1 MVNDSVIQLPT
12 KVWQRIVQLGV
23 ERYIQE
29 LEAQLEEAQQQ
40 IAEFE
45 HKFGMSFADIEQEGL
60 PEDADWQAHEDWVE
74 WSSWEG
80 LKADLEQQ
88 LESLRAMPEPTG
100 A

>member
-1 MVNDSVIQLPT
+1 MATDSVIQLPT

-23 ERYIQE
+23 ERHIQE

-45 HKFGMSFADIEQEGL
+45 RKFGMSFVDLEQEGL
-60 PEDADWQAHEDWVE
+60 PEDADWQVHEDWVE

-80 LKADLEQQ
+80 LKTDLEQQ
-88 LESLRAMPEPTG
+88 LASLRAMPEHTG

>member
-1 MVNDSVIQLPT
+1 MVTESAIQLPI

-23 ERYIQE
+23 ERHVQE

-40 IAEFE
+40 IAGFE
-45 HKFGMSFADIEQEGL
+45 RKFGMSFVDLEQEGL
-60 PEDADWQAHEDWVE
+60 PEDADWQVHEDWVE

-80 LKADLEQQ
+80 LKTDLEQQ
-88 LESLRAMPEPTG
+88 LANFRAMPEPTD